1 MNYNEALEY
10 IHSINWEFCKPGLER
25 ISELCQGLG
34 NPQNKLKFIHVAGS
48 NGKGSFCS
56 MLQSVL
62 TEAGYKTGLYTSPY
76 IRCFNERMA
85 IDGEMID
92 NDQLC
97 KITERVKQI
106 ADKMT
111 DKPTEFELVTAI
123 ALEYFKDNCCDIV
136 VLECGL
142 GGRLDSTNIVSTT
155 IFSVITS
162 ISLEHTA
169 ILGDTIEKIA
179 YEKAG
184 IIKENGTCIWCA
196 GDKGVDAMLKVAKE
210 KNASVVFV
218 NHDEARVK
226 KADLDGTIISYKEFK
241 NIKIKLLGSY
251 QILNASNVLSA
262 ISELRLM
269 GYEISDEAVRAGM
282 EKASW
287 SARFERI
294 LDTPPVVFDG
304 AHNPEGIVEALK
316 SIKKYFK
323 GQVLI
328 LTGVMAD
335 KNYTF
340 IASKLKAV
348 AKRVYTVT
356 PNNPR
361 ALDSKKYAQVFCDLG
376 VDAKG
381 YETID
386 LAVSEAIKDARGEN
400 LPLVALGS
408 LYMYNDVYEAV
419 LKTKS

>member
-1 MNYNEALEY
+1 MNYSEALEY

-25 ISELCQGLG
+25 IRELCDGLG

-76 IRCFNERMA
+76 IRCFNERMM
-85 IDGEMID
+85 IDGKMID

-97 KITERVKQI
+97 RITERVKVVS
-106 ADKMT
+106 DKMT

-123 ALEYFKDNCCDIV
+123 ALEYFKDNGCDLV

-142 GGRLDSTNIVSTT
+142 GGRLDSTNVVENT
-155 IFSVITS
+155 ILSVITS

-169 ILGDTIEKIA
+169 ILGDTIDKIA

-184 IIKENGTCIWCA
+184 IIKENGVCLWCA
-196 GDKGVDAMLKVAKE
+196 GDNGTDAMLSVANE
-210 KNASVVFV
+210 KKASVVFV
-218 NHDEARVK
+218 NHMDARVK
-226 KADLDGTIISYKEFK
+226 RADLDGTVISYGGFK

-251 QILNASNVLSA
+251 QILNATNTLAA
-262 ISELRLM
+262 INELRYQ
-269 GYEISDEAVRAGM
+269 GYDISDDAVRTGM

-294 LDTPPVVFDG
+294 IDTPCVVFDG
-304 AHNPEGIVEALK
+304 AHNPEGILEALK

-340 IASKLKAV
+340 IASRLKDV
-348 AKRVYTVT
+348 AKRIYTVT

-361 ALDSKKYAQVFCDLG
+361 ALDAKKFAQVFEGLG
-376 VDAKG
+376 AEATG
-381 YETID
+381 YNTID
-386 LAVSEAIKDARGEN
+386 EAVKAAMDDARKEN

-419 LKTKS
+419 IKNS